1 MDPHGD
7 NGSDVFLVE
16 AAFVLSVSKG
26 EDTVILQDIS
36 AIQFD
41 DQILQVADI
50 AQELEQT
57 GSYKAPL
64 LFLSIFPLVQILT
77 SFMGLLMMNTSRLA
91 VVLITSLLVV
101 VMI

>member
-16 AAFVLSVSKG
+16 APFVLS
-26 EDTVILQDIS
+26 EIDTVILQDIS

-41 DQILQVADI
+41 DQVLQVADI
-50 AQELEQT
+50 VQELEQT

-64 LFLSIFPLVQILT
+64 LFEYISLGSDSDKFYG
-77 SFMGLLMMNTSRLA
+77 SAEMNTSRLA
-91 VVLITSLLVV
+91 VVLTTS
-101 VMI
+101 